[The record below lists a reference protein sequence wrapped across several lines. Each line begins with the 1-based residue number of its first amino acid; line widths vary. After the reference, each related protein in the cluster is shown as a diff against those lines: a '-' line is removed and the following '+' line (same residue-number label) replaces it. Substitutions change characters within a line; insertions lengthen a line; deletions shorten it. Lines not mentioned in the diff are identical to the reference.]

1 MQGQSRL
8 FFNVSA
14 VDRTT
19 DNTKIVSYAT
29 SIYKNTACLQVITG
43 LSTFYGIVGNKL
55 FVLDCSNGPVNSKPE
70 IKLFPNPAMNY
81 TRLQSTTLLLD
92 NPNFQLRVFDAAGR
106 LVMQHAITNSQLHAG
121 YSLFLGTLASGN
133 YFLKIEGAS
142 IYQVIPFIKVN

>member
-1 MQGQSRL
+1 
-8 FFNVSA
+8 
-14 VDRTT
+14 
-19 DNTKIVSYAT
+19 
-29 SIYKNTACLQVITG
+29 
-43 LSTFYGIVGNKL
+43 
-55 FVLDCSNGPVNSKPE
+55 
-70 IKLFPNPAMNY
+70 MNY

-106 LVMQHAITNSQLHAG
+106 LVMQRAITNSQLHAG